1 MVDSKSEI
9 APIKSKI
16 KILPN
21 APGVYK
27 YFDSNGTILYIGK
40 AIDLKKRVSSY
51 FNKKHYENKKTEILV
66 RKIWDV
72 NVTVVPTEIDA
83 LLLENSLIKEFKPKY
98 NINLKDDKTFP
109 SIKITNERFPKVFSV
124 RKTIKDGSTYYGPY
138 TNIKLMRIVLE
149 LCKKI
154 YPIRNCNFNLSE
166 KNIAGGKFKVCL
178 EYQIGNCKGA
188 CEGLESEEEYLES
201 IKGIRNILRGNLKE
215 VKDHL
220 KNKMEQAS
228 INWKYEEAGKYKQKL
243 DVLTNYQSRSTVV
256 NPRINDVDVYNI
268 AQNDRYAYV
277 NYLRIARGIIIQ
289 SRNMELKKKMN
300 ESTELLL
307 ETALGDIKNSDMT
320 TETAEIIVPI
330 PLTISGDYTIPKGG
344 DKKKL
349 LELSYKNALLY
360 MKEKTNQYEKL
371 DPDLKKERLL
381 STIQKDLRLKDLP
394 VHMECF
400 DNSNL
405 QGSFPVSACVVFKNA
420 KPNKKEYRHFNIK
433 TVEGPN
439 DFASMYEAL
448 TRRYSRLIEQKH
460 SLPQLIVID
469 GGKGQLSSSVKALK
483 DLGIYGKVAII
494 GIAKRLEEIFYPEDN
509 LPLYLDK
516 KSETL
521 RVIQHMRDE
530 AHRFGI
536 THHRNQR
543 SKGTIASK
551 LTEIK
556 GIGNETAADLLRTFK
571 SVARI
576 KKSTLDEIAK
586 VVGPSKAAI
595 IVNYYREQS

>member
-178 EYQIGNCKGA
+178 EFQIGNCKGA

-228 INWKYEEAGKYKQKL
+228 INWEYEEAGKYKQKL
-243 DVLTNYQSRSTVV
+243 DILTNYQSRSTVV

-289 SRNMELKKKMN
+289 SLNMELKKKMN

-320 TETAEIIVPI
+320 TETAEIIVPK

-381 STIQKDLRLKDLP
+381 STIKKDLRLKDLP

-556 GIGNETAADLLRTFK
+556 GIGNETAAELLRTFK

>member
-394 VHMECF
+394 VNMECF

-448 TRRYSRLIEQKH
+448 TRRYSRLIEQKY

-556 GIGNETAADLLRTFK
+556 GIGNETAAELLRTFK

-576 KKSTLDEIAK
+576 KKSTLDEITK
-586 VVGPSKAAI
+586 VVGPSKASI
-595 IVNYYREQS
+595 IVTYYREQS

>member
-307 ETALGDIKNSDMT
+307 ETALGDIKNSDIT

-521 RVIQHMRDE
+521 RVIQNMRDE

>member
-1 MVDSKSEI
+1 VEIKSEI
-9 APIKSKI
+9 APIKAKI

-27 YFDSNGTILYIGK
+27 YFDKNGIILYIGK
-40 AIDLKKRVSSY
+40 AKDLKKRVSSY

-166 KNIAGGKFKVCL
+166 KNITARKFKVCL

-228 INWKYEEAGKYKQKL
+228 TNWQFEEAGKYKSKL
-243 DVLTNYQSRSTVV
+243 DILINYQSRSTVV
-256 NPRINDVDVYNI
+256 NPRINDVDVYNL

-277 NYLRIARGIIIQ
+277 NYLRISRGIIVQ

-307 ETALGDIKNSDMT
+307 ETALGDIKNSDMS

-330 PLTISGDYTIPKGG
+330 PLTISGDYTIPKSG

-349 LELSYKNALLY
+349 LELSYKNALLF

-371 DPDLKKERLL
+371 NPDLKKERLL
-381 STIQKDLRLKDLP
+381 TTIQKDLRLKDLP

-400 DNSNL
+400 DNSNF
-405 QGSFPVSACVVFKNA
+405 QGSFPVSACVVFKNG
-420 KPNKKEYRHFNIK
+420 KPSKKEYRHFNIK

-448 TRRYSRLIEQKH
+448 TRRYSRLIEQQH

-494 GIAKRLEEIFYPEDN
+494 GIAKRLEEIYYPEDN

-521 RVIQHMRDE
+521 RIIQHMRDE

-543 SKGTIASK
+543 SKGTIVSK

-556 GIGNETAADLLRTFK
+556 GIGNETAAELLRTFK
-571 SVARI
+571 SVSRI
-576 KKSTLDEIAK
+576 KKSSQEDIAK
-586 VVGPSKAAI
+586 VVGPSKASI

>member
-40 AIDLKKRVSSY
+40 AIDLKKRVCSY

-268 AQNDRYAYV
+268 TQNDRYAYI

-420 KPNKKEYRHFNIK
+420 KPNKKEYKHFNIK

-483 DLGIYGKVAII
+483 DLGIYRKVAII

-556 GIGNETAADLLRTFK
+556 GIGNETAAELLRTFK

-576 KKSTLDEIAK
+576 KKSTLDEITK
-586 VVGPSKAAI
+586 VVGPSKASI

>member
-307 ETALGDIKNSDMT
+307 ETALGDIKNSDIT

>member
-1 MVDSKSEI
+1 MEIKSEI
-9 APIKSKI
+9 APIKAKI

-27 YFDSNGTILYIGK
+27 YFDKNGIILYIGK
-40 AIDLKKRVSSY
+40 AKDLKKRVSSY

-66 RKIWDV
+66 LKIWDV

-166 KNIAGGKFKVCL
+166 KNITARKFKVCL

-228 INWKYEEAGKYKQKL
+228 TNWQFEEAGKYKSKL
-243 DVLTNYQSRSTVV
+243 DILINYQSRSTVV
-256 NPRINDVDVYNI
+256 NPRINDVDVYNL

-277 NYLRIARGIIIQ
+277 NYLRISRGIIVQ

-307 ETALGDIKNSDMT
+307 ETALGDIKNSDMS

-330 PLTISGDYTIPKGG
+330 PLTISGDYTIPKSG

-349 LELSYKNALLY
+349 LELSYKNALLF

-371 DPDLKKERLL
+371 NPDLKKERLL
-381 STIQKDLRLKDLP
+381 TTIQKDLRLKDLP

-400 DNSNL
+400 DNSNF
-405 QGSFPVSACVVFKNA
+405 QGSFPVSACVVFKNG
-420 KPNKKEYRHFNIK
+420 KPSKKEYRHFNIK

-448 TRRYSRLIEQKH
+448 TRRYSRLIEQQH

-494 GIAKRLEEIFYPEDN
+494 GIAKRLEEIYYPEDN

-521 RVIQHMRDE
+521 RIIQHMRDE

-543 SKGTIASK
+543 SKGTIVSK

-556 GIGNETAADLLRTFK
+556 GIGNETAAELLRTFK
-571 SVARI
+571 SVSRI
-576 KKSTLDEIAK
+576 KKSSQEDIAK
-586 VVGPSKAAI
+586 VVGPSKASI

>member
-1 MVDSKSEI
+1 
-9 APIKSKI
+9 
-16 KILPN
+16 
-21 APGVYK
+21 
-27 YFDSNGTILYIGK
+27 
-40 AIDLKKRVSSY
+40 
-51 FNKKHYENKKTEILV
+51 
-66 RKIWDV
+66 
-72 NVTVVPTEIDA
+72 
-83 LLLENSLIKEFKPKY
+83 
-98 NINLKDDKTFP
+98 
-109 SIKITNERFPKVFSV
+109 
-124 RKTIKDGSTYYGPY
+124 
-138 TNIKLMRIVLE
+138 
-149 LCKKI
+149 
-154 YPIRNCNFNLSE
+154 
-166 KNIAGGKFKVCL
+166 
-178 EYQIGNCKGA
+178 
-188 CEGLESEEEYLES
+188 
-201 IKGIRNILRGNLKE
+201 
-215 VKDHL
+215 
-220 KNKMEQAS
+220 MEQAS

>member
-300 ESTELLL
+300 ESAELLL

-394 VHMECF
+394 VNMECF

-448 TRRYSRLIEQKH
+448 TRRYSRLIEQKY

-556 GIGNETAADLLRTFK
+556 GIGNETAAELLRTFK

-576 KKSTLDEIAK
+576 KKSTLDEITK
-586 VVGPSKAAI
+586 VVGPSKASI
-595 IVNYYREQS
+595 IVTYYREQS

>member
-556 GIGNETAADLLRTFK
+556 GIGNETAAELLRTFK

>member
-1 MVDSKSEI
+1 MVDNKSEI

-277 NYLRIARGIIIQ
+277 NYLRVARGIIIQ

-556 GIGNETAADLLRTFK
+556 GIGNETAAELLRTFK

>member
-556 GIGNETAADLLRTFK
+556 GIGNETAAELLRTFK

-595 IVNYYREQS
+595 IVNYYSEQS

>member
-1 MVDSKSEI
+1 MVDSKSKI
-9 APIKSKI
+9 APVKSKI

-166 KNIAGGKFKVCL
+166 KNIADGKFKVCL

-320 TETAEIIVPI
+320 TETADIIVPI
-330 PLTISGDYTIPKGG
+330 PLTIFGDYTIPKGG

-448 TRRYSRLIEQKH
+448 IRRYSRLIEQKY

-556 GIGNETAADLLRTFK
+556 GIGNETAAELLRTFK

-576 KKSTLDEIAK
+576 KKSTLDEITK
-586 VVGPSKAAI
+586 VVGPSKASI

>member
-201 IKGIRNILRGNLKE
+201 IKGIRNILRGNIKE

-289 SRNMELKKKMN
+289 SLNMELKKKMN

-320 TETAEIIVPI
+320 TETAEIIVPK

-556 GIGNETAADLLRTFK
+556 GIGNETAAELLRTFK

>member
-521 RVIQHMRDE
+521 RVIQNMRDE

>member
-1 MVDSKSEI
+1 
-9 APIKSKI
+9 
-16 KILPN
+16 
-21 APGVYK
+21 
-27 YFDSNGTILYIGK
+27 
-40 AIDLKKRVSSY
+40 
-51 FNKKHYENKKTEILV
+51 
-66 RKIWDV
+66 
-72 NVTVVPTEIDA
+72 
-83 LLLENSLIKEFKPKY
+83 
-98 NINLKDDKTFP
+98 
-109 SIKITNERFPKVFSV
+109 
-124 RKTIKDGSTYYGPY
+124 
-138 TNIKLMRIVLE
+138 
-149 LCKKI
+149 
-154 YPIRNCNFNLSE
+154 
-166 KNIAGGKFKVCL
+166 
-178 EYQIGNCKGA
+178 
-188 CEGLESEEEYLES
+188 
-201 IKGIRNILRGNLKE
+201 
-215 VKDHL
+215 
-220 KNKMEQAS
+220 
-228 INWKYEEAGKYKQKL
+228 
-243 DVLTNYQSRSTVV
+243 
-256 NPRINDVDVYNI
+256 
-268 AQNDRYAYV
+268 
-277 NYLRIARGIIIQ
+277 
-289 SRNMELKKKMN
+289 MELKKKMN

-420 KPNKKEYRHFNIK
+420 KPNKKEYRHFNIN

>member
-27 YFDSNGTILYIGK
+27 YFDSNGSILYIGK

-460 SLPQLIVID
+460 SLPHLIVID

-556 GIGNETAADLLRTFK
+556 GIGNETAAELLRTFK

>member
-40 AIDLKKRVSSY
+40 AIDLKKRVCSY

-268 AQNDRYAYV
+268 TQNDRYAYI

-394 VHMECF
+394 VNMECF

-483 DLGIYGKVAII
+483 DLGIYRKVAII

-556 GIGNETAADLLRTFK
+556 GIGNETAAELLRTFK

-576 KKSTLDEIAK
+576 KKSTLDEITK
-586 VVGPSKAAI
+586 VVGPSKASI

>member
-1 MVDSKSEI
+1 
-9 APIKSKI
+9 
-16 KILPN
+16 
-21 APGVYK
+21 
-27 YFDSNGTILYIGK
+27 
-40 AIDLKKRVSSY
+40 
-51 FNKKHYENKKTEILV
+51 
-66 RKIWDV
+66 
-72 NVTVVPTEIDA
+72 
-83 LLLENSLIKEFKPKY
+83 
-98 NINLKDDKTFP
+98 
-109 SIKITNERFPKVFSV
+109 
-124 RKTIKDGSTYYGPY
+124 
-138 TNIKLMRIVLE
+138 
-149 LCKKI
+149 
-154 YPIRNCNFNLSE
+154 
-166 KNIAGGKFKVCL
+166 
-178 EYQIGNCKGA
+178 
-188 CEGLESEEEYLES
+188 
-201 IKGIRNILRGNLKE
+201 
-215 VKDHL
+215 
-220 KNKMEQAS
+220 
-228 INWKYEEAGKYKQKL
+228 
-243 DVLTNYQSRSTVV
+243 
-256 NPRINDVDVYNI
+256 
-268 AQNDRYAYV
+268 
-277 NYLRIARGIIIQ
+277 
-289 SRNMELKKKMN
+289 MN

-330 PLTISGDYTIPKGG
+330 PLTISGDYTIPKVG

-483 DLGIYGKVAII
+483 DLGIYRKVAII

-556 GIGNETAADLLRTFK
+556 GIGNETAAELLRTFK

-576 KKSTLDEIAK
+576 KKSTLDEITK
-586 VVGPSKAAI
+586 VVGPSKASI

>member
-40 AIDLKKRVSSY
+40 AIDLKKRVCSY

-268 AQNDRYAYV
+268 TQNDRYAYI

-394 VHMECF
+394 VNMECF

-420 KPNKKEYRHFNIK
+420 KPNKKEYKHFNIK

-483 DLGIYGKVAII
+483 DLGIYRKVAII

-556 GIGNETAADLLRTFK
+556 GIGNETAAELLRTFK

-576 KKSTLDEIAK
+576 KKSTLDEITK
-586 VVGPSKAAI
+586 VVGPSKASI